1 MLVRAHEDHE
11 LLAFA
16 LLSFWFIMSSD
27 GSDLSFSDVGSI
39 VNEES
44 DSEEDYGVVR
54 LGANGMGYTER
65 YSRMLHVTF
74 VTFDML
80 FRCLETS

>member
-44 DSEEDYGVVR
+44 DSEED
-54 LGANGMGYTER
+54 
-65 YSRMLHVTF
+65 
-74 VTFDML
+74 
-80 FRCLETS
+80 